1 MHQPYLKAAAL
12 FAAGVRGVAC
22 SVNYT
27 ELQGQLSSTASI
39 YLPGSAAFDDAVAR
53 WSNLS
58 TPTSNVVVVPAT
70 EDDVVTT
77 VCSPS
82 HVFPIQNVWDLFLI
96 FAPYRSSSQTRM
108 LCHFS
113 LLMACMVPS
122 RLWVR

>member
-1 MHQPYLKAAAL
+1 MYQSHLGVALLAAV
-12 FAAGVRGVAC
+12 VRGVAC

-39 YLPGSAAFDDAVAR
+39 FLPGSAAFDDAVAR

-77 VCSPS
+77 VCPPS
-82 HVFPIQNVWDLFLI
+82 SCLPTLFPDEPFLI
-96 FAPYRSSSQTRM
+96 PVRCRSSSPTRM
-108 LCHFS
+108 EF
-113 LLMACMVPS
+113 PS
-122 RLWVR
+122 